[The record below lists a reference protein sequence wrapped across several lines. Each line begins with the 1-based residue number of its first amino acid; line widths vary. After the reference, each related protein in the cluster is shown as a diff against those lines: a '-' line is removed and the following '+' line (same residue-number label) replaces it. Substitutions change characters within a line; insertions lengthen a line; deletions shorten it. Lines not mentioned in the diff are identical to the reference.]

1 MFAVTG
7 LLLLFAGQAE
17 GWPVTRA
24 EATAYRETSH
34 YADVAAF
41 LDGLQRKGAP
51 FLVREIG
58 KSPGGKGLPLVI
70 ASHPPVATAEQARRL
85 GKPVVYVQANI
96 HAGEVEGKETL
107 LMLLRD
113 LARKPEGSILEKIVL
128 LATPIYNI
136 DGNDAFGPQSR
147 NRGAQDGPEMVGQRA
162 NGQGFDLNR
171 DCMKAESNEMRA
183 VLDHVYRAWDP
194 DVVMDLHTT
203 DGTRHGYPLTYSPP
217 LTPDTESGVLRYARD
232 ELVTSVRKDLR
243 SKFGLETFDYGNLVR
258 AQEGPRWEAF
268 GAEGRYVTNY
278 AGLRNRIGILSE
290 ALSYCSFQERVEVTR
305 RFVDAVLGRVAR
317 DAAKIVKLTRDAD
330 DRVITWGARPETAP
344 KLGVRFAM
352 ASRGTEEVLVEK
364 PNAGGVAPTVRKP
377 VNLEKVRAGVFD
389 RFRATESERFPAGYL
404 IPSDCTAAI
413 ELLRRHG
420 VVLERL
426 EEDWTGPCQT
436 FSVTA
441 IEEARSAFQG
451 HKLKTLIGTYA
462 DETPTVPAGTVLART
477 AQPLG
482 VLLFHLA
489 EPRSLDGFVAW
500 DFLEGKVRAGSP
512 YPILKAAAPVRAAT
526 RAFGP

>member
-1 MFAVTG
+1 MVIVSG
-7 LLLLFAGQAE
+7 LLLLLAGQSG

-34 YADVAAF
+34 YADVVGF
-41 LDGLQRKGAP
+41 LDGLQRMGAP
-51 FLVREIG
+51 YLVREIG
-58 KSPGGKGLPLVI
+58 KSPGGKSLPLVI
-70 ASHPPVATAEQARRL
+70 ASWPPVATAEQARRL

-96 HAGEVEGKETL
+96 HAGEVEGKEAL

-113 LARKPEGSILEKIVL
+113 LAQKPQGSILEKVVL

-171 DCMKAESNEMRA
+171 DCIKAESNEMRA
-183 VLDHVYRAWDP
+183 VLEHVYRAWDP
-194 DVVMDLHTT
+194 DVIMDLHTT

-232 ELVTSVRKDLR
+232 ELVTSVRKELR
-243 SKFGLETFDYGNLVR
+243 SKFALETFDYGNLVR
-258 AQEGPRWEAF
+258 AQGGPRWEVF

-305 RFVDAVLGRVAR
+305 RFVNAILGKVAR
-317 DAAKIVKLTRDAD
+317 DAAKIVKLTRTAD
-330 DRVITWGARPETAP
+330 ERMIAWGSQPEVAP
-344 KLGVRFAM
+344 TLGVRFAM
-352 ASRGTEEVLVEK
+352 ASRGIEDVLVEK
-364 PNAGGVAPTVRKP
+364 PNAGGAAPTTKKP
-377 VNLEKVRAGVFD
+377 VNLEKVRADVLD
-389 RFRATESERFPAGYL
+389 RFKATESERFPAGYL
-404 IPSDCTAAI
+404 IPADCTPAL

-436 FSVTA
+436 YSIST
-441 IEEARSAFQG
+441 IEEARTAFQG
-451 HKLKTLIGTYA
+451 HKLKSLVGTYA
-462 DETPTVPAGTVLART
+462 DTTRTVAAGTILART

-489 EPRSLDGFVAW
+489 EPRSLDGLVAW
-500 DFLEGKVRAGSP
+500 DFLEGKLEAGKE
-512 YPILKAAAPVRAAT
+512 YPIVKARAPVRAAT
-526 RAFGP
+526 RAF